1 VDEFPSFA
9 SATVGSFEA
18 VMSAISAL
26 LYLFVAAA
34 ALAKAPRDG
43 RVRAFVVLALANVA
57 PLLVPVLFWYRGAVA
72 FTRPLIFALAL
83 SLTVGSLV
91 LFHFFQI
98 FPWRRPWIREHGRW
112 LVAGYVIGPIVVALL
127 MGSMPDDLLD
137 LTETQSMIA
146 LVVGV
151 PAMMGVGIILPF
163 AGLFSLYKSWLTS
176 TRLHI
181 EAARTSLLGIL
192 VSQLAGGILSIL
204 VIPLLHLVLR
214 EGSLLT
220 ITSALLLIFGLLM
233 PIAFWL
239 AVWYY
244 QALDIDPHLEVE

>member
-1 VDEFPSFA
+1 MDEFPSFA

-72 FTRPLIFALAL
+72 FTRPLIFALAV

-112 LVAGYVIGPIVVALL
+112 LVAG
-127 MGSMPDDLLD
+127 
-137 LTETQSMIA
+137 
-146 LVVGV
+146 
-151 PAMMGVGIILPF
+151 
-163 AGLFSLYKSWLTS
+163 
-176 TRLHI
+176 
-181 EAARTSLLGIL
+181 
-192 VSQLAGGILSIL
+192 
-204 VIPLLHLVLR
+204 
-214 EGSLLT
+214 
-220 ITSALLLIFGLLM
+220 
-233 PIAFWL
+233 
-239 AVWYY
+239 
-244 QALDIDPHLEVE
+244 

>member
-1 VDEFPSFA
+1 
-9 SATVGSFEA
+9 
-18 VMSAISAL
+18 
-26 LYLFVAAA
+26 
-34 ALAKAPRDG
+34 
-43 RVRAFVVLALANVA
+43 
-57 PLLVPVLFWYRGAVA
+57 
-72 FTRPLIFALAL
+72 
-83 SLTVGSLV
+83 
-91 LFHFFQI
+91 
-98 FPWRRPWIREHGRW
+98 
-112 LVAGYVIGPIVVALL
+112 
-127 MGSMPDDLLD
+127 
-137 LTETQSMIA
+137 MIA

-181 EAARTSLLGIL
+181 EAGRTSLLGIL

-244 QALDIDPHLEVE
+244 PGAGYRPSLGGRIEARTESPVPKPGIRNAGWRCCVRMLDKIRSRGLRTRT